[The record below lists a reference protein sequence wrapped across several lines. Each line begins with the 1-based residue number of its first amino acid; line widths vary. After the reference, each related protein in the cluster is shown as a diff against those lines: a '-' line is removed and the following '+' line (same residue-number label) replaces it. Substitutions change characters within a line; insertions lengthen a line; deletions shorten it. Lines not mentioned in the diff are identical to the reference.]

1 VAKVVE
7 RPIDVYETY
16 NRSMSGPKVPERDWD
31 YKIIPMNSAKM
42 KEKYGIKFGPEI
54 IPTDKELIDN
64 LFQAGLEMLVET
76 GIYNIDTGRVI
87 KVTEEEVL
95 EGIKKA
101 PKKLVLGEYKDAV
114 DMIQRRGNAAVK
126 PVIQGGPTGAP
137 VSEDIFIQMFQSY
150 AQEPVVD
157 TIVNGVLATIEGN
170 EATSGSPW
178 EIKATLFELYYIR
191 EACRKAGRP
200 YMAV

>member
-1 VAKVVE
+1 LAVG
-7 RPIDVYETY
+7 RPLDVYETY
-16 NRSMSGPKVPERDWD
+16 NRSISGEKVSERDWD
-31 YKIIPMNSAKM
+31 YKIIPQNAAKM
-42 KEKYGIKFGPEI
+42 KEKYNIKFSGEI
-54 IPTDKELIDN
+54 IPTDSELIDN

-87 KVTEEEVL
+87 RVSEDEVL
-95 EGIKKA
+95 ESIKKA
-101 PKKLVLGEYKDAV
+101 PRKLVLGEYQDAV
-114 DMIQRRGNAAVK
+114 DMAQRRGNPGFK

-137 VSEDIFIQMFQSY
+137 VSEDIFIPMFQSY
-150 AQEPVVD
+150 AQEPTVD

>member
-1 VAKVVE
+1 MKKVVE

-16 NRSMSGPKVPERDWD
+16 NRSVSGPKVSEREWD
-31 YKIIPMNSAKM
+31 YKTIFDNAANL
-42 KEKYGIKFGPEI
+42 KEKYGLKFSSEI
-54 IPTDKELIDN
+54 IPTDKELINN
-64 LFQAGLEMLVET
+64 LFQAGLEMLVES
-76 GIYNIDTGRVI
+76 GIYNINTGRIV

-101 PKKLVLGEYKDAV
+101 PKKLVLGEHQDSV
-114 DMIQRRGNAAVK
+114 DMVQRKGNPPIK

-137 VSEDIFIQMFQSY
+137 VSEDIFIPMFQSY
-150 AQEPVVD
+150 AQEPLVD

-170 EATSGSPW
+170 EAISGSPW

>member
-1 VAKVVE
+1 MGKVVE
-7 RPIDVYETY
+7 RPVDVYETY
-16 NRSMSGPKVPERDWD
+16 NRAISGPKVPERDWD
-31 YKIIPMNSAKM
+31 YKIIPQNSAKL
-42 KEKYGIKFGPEI
+42 KEKYGLKFSSEI

-64 LFQAGLEMLVET
+64 LFQAGVEMLVET
-76 GIYNIDTGRVI
+76 GVYNIDTGRVI
-87 KVTEEEVL
+87 KVTEEEVY

-101 PKKLVLGEYKDAV
+101 PKKLVLGEHNDAV
-114 DMIQRRGNAAVK
+114 EMIQRKGNPPTK

-150 AQEPVVD
+150 AQEPLVD

-170 EATSGSPW
+170 EATAGSPW